1 MAKILIGLETGSH
14 ANYPEVEFI
23 PCTAF
28 RLEPASES
36 INDLDGEVIE
46 SGPVQGRVLPGALNV
61 FCK

>member
-14 ANYPEVEFI
+14 ASYPEAEFI

-36 INDLDGEVIE
+36 INDLDGELIE
-46 SGPVQGRVLPGALNV
+46 GGPVQGRVLPRALNV